1 MEPTEEKK
9 ERKLFK
15 WIAYLLWIGLF
26 LGIIFS
32 AITFVV
38 IAKGDLPSFE
48 DLENPKYDLASL
60 VYDTKGEIF
69 GKYFIENREQ
79 ISYEELSPSVL
90 KALIMTEDER
100 YFDHAGID
108 ALALFRVVFK
118 TLLFQQESSGGG
130 STISQQ
136 LAKLLY
142 QRASLRGKSAM
153 GRAFGLANVKFKEW
167 ITAVK
172 LERSYTKEEI
182 LMMYLNKFEFINGA
196 HGIQAAAQVYF
207 GKDQKY
213 LRDEEAC
220 LLVGMLKN
228 PARFNPNRFP
238 ERAQQRR
245 NVVLKKLFD
254 EDHISKSEL
263 DSLSKQDIDMSEFKK
278 MNFSDGVAPY
288 FRAELTKWLR
298 KLLDDEQYEKPDGT
312 KYNIYTDG
320 LKIHTTIDLKYQKHA
335 EAAVKNHMKWNQ
347 ERYWSRWGKRDPITY
362 DADSLQRAQR
372 KQSIQRTIRYSDNYQ
387 RLFGQS
393 FKKLN
398 AELTSDDGFLLEEP
412 PLYLIFNGKGG
423 EDLDAIKSSSI
434 RSKYEQLSKTKDW
447 VKVKDTW
454 ASFRK
459 EYDKTFKTKKMV
471 TVFDYEEGTIE
482 KEMTQ
487 EDSVKY
493 QMRYLQAGSL
503 AVDPRTGEIKAWVGG
518 IDHNNFKYDHVNM
531 RRQVGSTIKPFVY
544 ASAIAIQGISPCQEY
559 EDIQYSIT
567 PGEAN
572 FDMDNEWSPANSN
585 EDFSTNKY
593 NLYQGLLYSKN
604 SITVRIV
611 KEMGNVEVIREL
623 LNSVGISK
631 DEVLPGGRKLIPRL
645 PSISLGSVDLSV
657 KEMTGAYTTF
667 ANNGIYTEPIFVDY
681 IEDKNGKIIYT
692 GTSKRKTAL
701 NPTYNAVMLDM
712 LINNTGGRY
721 GMGLKTQNGGKT
733 GTTNDYAD
741 GWFMGVTPSL
751 VVGTWVGGDEKWVR
765 FTTLDDG
772 QGFVMARPIF
782 QDLIKRLENDDT
794 IEDYDAEKSFP
805 KPPPD
810 YYAIVDCDK
819 YKQLLPEEERE
830 MNLQRKSEEDVF
842 EEEEQEEFEE
852 EEPAIEELEEE
863 EPPEEELEEE
873 EEPPHNRN

>member
-26 LGIIFS
+26 VGIIFS
-32 AITFVV
+32 AITFIV

-153 GRAFGLANVKFKEW
+153 GRALGLAKVKFKEW

-572 FDMDNEWSPANSN
+572 FDMDSEWSPANSN

-794 IEDYDAEKSFP
+794 IQDYDAEKSFP

-873 EEPPHNRN
+873 EEPPYNRN

>member
-26 LGIIFS
+26 VGIIFS
-32 AITFVV
+32 AITFIV

-153 GRAFGLANVKFKEW
+153 GRALGLAKVKFKEW

-712 LINNTGGRY
+712 LVNNTGGRY

-794 IEDYDAEKSFP
+794 IQDYDAEKSFP

-873 EEPPHNRN
+873 EEPPYNRN